1 MIIFVIDDEIQILHR
16 LEQEIREVIQDAEI
30 YTFISA
36 CSALD
41 LIDEKEIIPA
51 IVFRI

>member
-30 YTFISA
+30 YTFY
-36 CSALD
+36 
-41 LIDEKEIIPA
+41 
-51 IVFRI
+51 